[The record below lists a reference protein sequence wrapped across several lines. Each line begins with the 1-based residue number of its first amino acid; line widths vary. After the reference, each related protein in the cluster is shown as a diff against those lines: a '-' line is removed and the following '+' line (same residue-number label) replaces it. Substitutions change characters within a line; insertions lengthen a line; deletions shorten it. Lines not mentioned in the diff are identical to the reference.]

1 MTIMTAS
8 LAKYAKVFTIG
19 VQNTFVY
26 RWAFVLRS
34 VVGIVPLIGTLF
46 LWQAVFS
53 GGGGTVAGYG
63 MNAMILYFAMTV
75 LMENLVTPTDD
86 EWQIAAE
93 IRDGRLSALLL
104 KPLNYIGY
112 RFSLYTSY
120 RMLYSVILAP
130 GVLVVFFFLRE
141 YIILPTNPATW
152 LAFGVSTVLAALLQF
167 FIAVTIA
174 MLAFW
179 ILEIST
185 IIFITYSF
193 EYFLSGRIFPLD
205 MLPPWL
211 SGFVKWAPFTY
222 ELYFPVQIF
231 MERVKGEAL
240 REGLMIQAGWVLI
253 MWVAALTL
261 WKRGVKKY
269 QAVGG

>member
-1 MTIMTAS
+1 MTLR
-8 LAKYAKVFTIG
+8 LAKYGKVFAIG
-19 VQNTFVY
+19 MQNTFVY

-46 LWQAVFS
+46 LWQAVFAGGS
-53 GGGGTVAGYG
+53 GSVAGYDYST
-63 MNAMILYFAMTV
+63 MILYFAMTV

-86 EWQIAAE
+86 EWQIAGE

-104 KPLNYIGY
+104 KPMNYIAY
-112 RFSLYTSY
+112 RFSLYASY
-120 RMLYSVILAP
+120 RFLYSMILAP
-130 GVLVVFFFLRE
+130 GVFVVFLALHNHIR
-141 YIILPTNPATW
+141 LPSDPATW
-152 LAFGVSTVLAALLQF
+152 MAFGVSTVLAALLQF
-167 FIAVTIA
+167 FIACTIA

-205 MLPPWL
+205 LLPPWL
-211 SGFVKWAPFTY
+211 AGFVKWAPFTY

-231 MERVKGEAL
+231 MERVKGQAL
-240 REGLMIQAGWVLI
+240 MEGLAIQAGWAVF
-253 MWVAALTL
+253 MWLAAVTL
-261 WKRGVKKY
+261 WRKGVRKY